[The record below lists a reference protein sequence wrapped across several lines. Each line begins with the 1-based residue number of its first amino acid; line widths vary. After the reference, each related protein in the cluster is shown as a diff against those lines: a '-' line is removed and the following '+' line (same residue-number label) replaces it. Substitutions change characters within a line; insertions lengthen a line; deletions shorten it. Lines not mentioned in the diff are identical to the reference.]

1 MTEPPHNAAD
11 LDLPI
16 RGETHFFRRF
26 CRLAC
31 PYWRSEHGVRATV
44 LTAGVAILTVAQVL
58 VPVAINQWSL
68 RLFDTIE
75 QRALGDLAGLIGAL
89 ALIILA
95 NVLVTTTH
103 LRVKRRLQVDW
114 RNWLTGRVLDEWLTA
129 GRHYHVKF
137 LPGEHDNPDQRI
149 AEDIRIAT
157 EYAIDLAHSLL
168 FCLLLLGSFTY
179 ILWGLSGSPHLE
191 FAGMSLYLPGHL
203 VWIAL
208 AYAATGTVVALL
220 LGRPLV
226 RAANRRQ
233 TDEANFRFGLART
246 RENALAI
253 ALRHGEPEERRYAGT
268 LFGGVIRAWDRQT
281 RALAQLFYFS
291 SSWSVL
297 SQAFPVLVA
306 APRYFAGTISLGV
319 LMQTAQA
326 FQQMIAALAW
336 PIDNIPRLA
345 EWRASAERV
354 LGLAAAL
361 DSLRTGP
368 APAGSPA
375 VVTARSDRPTLGFRD
390 VTLSTASGEVVLNG
404 FSAEIR
410 GGERVLMCGDRRA
423 AVTLFRAVGGLS
435 PWGAGRIELPA
446 DGPIF
451 FMPRRPYM
459 PSGPLREVLGVPT
472 AEALPDE
479 AQLHE
484 ALTRVGLGHL
494 IPRLDERGEWEQLLS
509 AAEKQRVGFARLL
522 LAKPSWIF
530 VNEATDALGPKA
542 EAELL
547 RLVANALPR
556 SAVVAVGPDD
566 PPLVDSS
573 GRAFYTRR
581 LRLALDDGGE
591 GAAPEMPAVAAVP
604 PAPAAPAAA

>member
-1 MTEPPHNAAD
+1 MTEPRQGAAD
-11 LDLPI
+11 LNLPF
-16 RGETHFFRRF
+16 RGEPYFFRRF
-26 CRLAC
+26 CRLAG
-31 PYWRSEHGVRATV
+31 PYWRSANPVRAFV
-44 LTAGVAILTVAQVL
+44 LTAALVALTVAQVL
-58 VPVAINQWSL
+58 VPIAINQWSL
-68 RLFDTIE
+68 RLFDAIE
-75 QRALGDLAGLIGAL
+75 QRALGAL
-89 ALIILA
+89 ANLVFALAAIIVA

-114 RNWLTGRVLDEWLTA
+114 RNWLTGNVLDEWLTA
-129 GRHYHVKF
+129 GRHYHVRF
-137 LPGEHDNPDQRI
+137 MPGEHDNPDQRI

-157 EYAIDLAHSLL
+157 EYAVDLVHSL
-168 FCLLLLGSFTY
+168 FYCLLLLASFTW

-191 FAGMSLYLPGHL
+191 IGGANLYLPGHL

-208 AYAATGTVVALL
+208 LYAATGTVVALL

-253 ALRHGEPEERRYAGT
+253 ALRHGEPEERRHAGG
-268 LFGGVIRAWDRQT
+268 LFGGVIHAWDRQT

-306 APRYFAGTISLGV
+306 APRYFAGTITLGV

-326 FQQMIAALAW
+326 FQQMIAALSW

-354 LGLAAAL
+354 LGLTAAL
-361 DSLRTGP
+361 QQLRAAPDADSR
-368 APAGSPA
+368 PA
-375 VVTARSDRPTLGFRD
+375 VVTARSKGPSLGFHD
-390 VTLSTASGEVVLNG
+390 VTLSTADGEIVLND
-404 FSAEIR
+404 FSAEIAR
-410 GGERVLMCGDRRA
+410 GERVLMCGDRRA

-435 PWGAGRIELPA
+435 PWGSGRIELPA

-459 PSGPLREVLGVPT
+459 PAGPLRDVLSVET
-472 AEALPDE
+472 AAEPPGESALHD
-479 AQLHE
+479 
-484 ALTRVGLGHL
+484 ALVRVGLEHL
-494 IPRLDERGEWEQLLS
+494 IPRLDERGEWEQALT
-509 AAEKQRVGFARLL
+509 AAEKQRLGFARLL

-530 VNEATDALGPKA
+530 VNEATDALGPKG

-547 RLVANALPR
+547 RLVAKALPR
-556 SAVVAVGPDD
+556 ATVVAVGCDD
-566 PPLVDSS
+566 PPVVDPAGSI
-573 GRAFYTRR
+573 FYTRR
-581 LRLALDDGGE
+581 LHLSLNDDASAP
-591 GAAPEMPAVAAVP
+591 AAA
-604 PAPAAPAAA
+604 PAPAAA